1 MIPRSLAPSILSTAK
16 QLPVVAITGPR
27 QSGKTVLVK
36 TLFPEKPYVNFE
48 NLDDRLLARQDPR
61 GFLAQFPDGV
71 VLDEAQHLPELFSY
85 IQVWVDEHQKPGHI
99 ILTGSQNFLMMEA
112 ITQSL
117 AGRVAIFQ
125 LLPLSLQEIGQEIGQ
140 ALPLKDQLFQGF
152 YPRLYSRAVEPKLF
166 YQNYIAT
173 YIERDVRLIK
183 NVHNLSQFQ
192 VFMQLC
198 AHRAGQLLNLSSLAL
213 DCGISVNTAKQW
225 LSLLES
231 SYIIYL
237 LRPYYQNYGK
247 RLIKMP
253 KLYFYDVGVATHLA
267 GIRRED
273 MDRHPLKGNLFEN
286 LVITELYK
294 MLLPDRPA
302 LYFWRDQSGHEI
314 DCLMDGPQG
323 LSAIEIKS
331 SQTIQP
337 DFSKNLNH
345 WRHLN
350 EQTQQ
355 ASCSV
360 VYGGN
365 ESRTSNGISYIP
377 WTKLENLL

>member
-1 MIPRSLAPSILSTAK
+1 L
-16 QLPVVAITGPR
+16 
-27 QSGKTVLVK
+27 
-36 TLFPEKPYVNFE
+36 
-48 NLDDRLLARQDPR
+48 
-61 GFLAQFPDGV
+61 
-71 VLDEAQHLPELFSY
+71 
-85 IQVWVDEHQKPGHI
+85 VDEHQKPGHI
-99 ILTGSQNFLMMEA
+99 VLTGSQNFLMMES

-125 LLPLSLQEIGQEIGQ
+125 LLPLSLQEIGH
-140 ALPLKDQLFQGF
+140 ASPLKDQLIRGF
-152 YPRLYSRAVEPKLF
+152 YPRLYNNEIDPKLF
-166 YQNYIAT
+166 YRNYIAT

-192 VFMQLC
+192 IFMQLC
-198 AHRAGQLLNLSSLAL
+198 AHRVGQLLNLSSLAL

-237 LRPYYQNYGK
+237 LRPYHQNYGK

-267 GIRRED
+267 GIRTED
-273 MDRHPLKGNLFEN
+273 IDKHPLKGGLFEN
-286 LVITELYK
+286 LVVIEFYK

-302 LYFWRDQSGHEI
+302 LYFWRDQVGHEI
-314 DCLMDGPQG
+314 DCLIDGQQG
-323 LSAIEIKS
+323 ISAIEIKS
-331 SQTIQP
+331 SQTIQS

-345 WRHLN
+345 WIKLN
-350 EQTQQ
+350 DQTRQ
-355 ASCSV
+355 ASCYV

-365 ESRTSNGISYIP
+365 EQRSSSGISYIP
-377 WTKLENLL
+377 WNKMDRFAF